1 MPTVRHL
8 GQHSTLPT
16 HYDASLLEA
25 IPRLSTLQEVGYDVW
40 HAYEVS
46 ALCDDGLPVQTIAK
60 LCYTRQSEFLVESKS
75 LKLYLYSLANE
86 RLGRTPPEVLR
97 RLEQTIVADLSALL
111 HTQVRCN
118 LHTHY
123 NLTADPIA
131 QYHLLENCEESLPLQ
146 QGELRIASQLLA
158 SLCPVTGQPD
168 WGTLVVHLVGE
179 RTPTRSELLQLLL
192 AKRWERGF
200 HEEIC
205 DELYTH
211 LRDQYDPSDL
221 MLTCLYTRRGGI
233 DICPIRATSTAFIP
247 SHFIDVGLLSQPS
260 FRR

>member
-25 IPRLSTLQEVGYDVW
+25 IPRLSTLKEVGYDVW
-40 HAYEVS
+40 HAYEVC

-86 RLGRTPPEVLR
+86 RLGRTPPEVLQ

-123 NLTADPIA
+123 NLTADTIP
-131 QYHLLENCEESLPLQ
+131 
-146 QGELRIASQLLA
+146 
-158 SLCPVTGQPD
+158 
-168 WGTLVVHLVGE
+168 LVGKLRRE
-179 RTPTRSELLQLLL
+179 PPPTTGRTPYCIAALSLFVPSYWATRLGYTRPTLSGRTYPYTLRTPT
-192 AKRWERGF
+192 
-200 HEEIC
+200 
-205 DELYTH
+205 
-211 LRDQYDPSDL
+211 
-221 MLTCLYTRRGGI
+221 
-233 DICPIRATSTAFIP
+233 ATSRQTM
-247 SHFIDVGLLSQPS
+247 GTWLS
-260 FRR
+260 